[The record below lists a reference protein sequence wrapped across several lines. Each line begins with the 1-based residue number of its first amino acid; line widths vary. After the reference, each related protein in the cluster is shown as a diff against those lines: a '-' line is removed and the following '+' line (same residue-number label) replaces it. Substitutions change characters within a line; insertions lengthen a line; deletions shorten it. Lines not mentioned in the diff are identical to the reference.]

1 MIFSA
6 LDMTLMKNCLS
17 LLAIVF
23 VIGVIDN
30 LPNFFRR
37 AERKKKKPKDD
48 DEYEW
53 IRVKKR

>member
-17 LLAIVF
+17 LLAVVF

-30 LPNFFRR
+30 LPNFFKRS
-37 AERKKKKPKDD
+37 ERKKRRKDDD

-53 IRVKKR
+53 VRRKK